1 MQSYISH
8 PRGRVVNHLI
18 NLFNQNSTLLIG
30 YEKYRKLYKYD
41 IFFDFRFAENMIFP
55 SIAENSENMIFTLN
69 VFPKM
74 LFFMQCCYLQLFNC
88 NVFSII
94 WDMKKYF
101 VKSMSR
107 LLHSTIHWLMWYF
120 WVVIVNPFSFL

>member
-18 NLFNQNSTLLIG
+18 NLFNQNSALLIG

-41 IFFDFRFAENMIFP
+41 IFFDFRFTENMIFP

-88 NVFSII
+88 NAFSII

-101 VKSMSR
+101 VKLMSR
-107 LLHSTIHWLMWYF
+107 LLHSTTHRLMWYF
-120 WVVIVNPFSFL
+120 WVIIVNPFSFL